1 MNGSVD
7 GNVEP
12 IPNRLF
18 ALCFSNFWFHISFC
32 ENIIKRGADN
42 SPLKFG
48 GSSGSFLCLF
58 FFYTLLVFSSVKYS
72 PCDLSWISFHE
83 LCRFA
88 LRVQK
93 CKHLLVEKTKQIKKK
108 FKSKFESIFNFY
120 EINSNRNE

>member
-1 MNGSVD
+1 
-7 GNVEP
+7 
-12 IPNRLF
+12 
-18 ALCFSNFWFHISFC
+18 
-32 ENIIKRGADN
+32 
-42 SPLKFG
+42 
-48 GSSGSFLCLF
+48 
-58 FFYTLLVFSSVKYS
+58 VFSSVKYS